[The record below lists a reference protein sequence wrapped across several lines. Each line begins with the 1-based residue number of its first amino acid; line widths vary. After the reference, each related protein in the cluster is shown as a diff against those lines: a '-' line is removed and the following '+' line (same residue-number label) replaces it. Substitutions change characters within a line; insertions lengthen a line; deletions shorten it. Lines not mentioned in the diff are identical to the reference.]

1 MTVSRASLRPYSLSF
16 DWSSVSL
23 TSTFQAVW
31 L

>member
-1 MTVSRASLRPYSLSF
+1 MTESRVPLRPYSLSF
-16 DWSSVSL
+16 DWSSVSF